1 MTQTIQKQTRVL
13 SRAPKVRLCGKYI
26 EDAPL
31 YFGKGA
37 QDIDQKRGL
46 SINGPSDS
54 KTNILYTIRVG
65 IVSTGQGIQETS
77 SFLEYVNNNVIPS
90 SGKKPFTT
98 QSFPGFISA
107 FRCKLVLSSEYNQEI
122 TSKEVDRLLALR
134 NPETRIKRAAE
145 KYVEKVGIICRRVS
159 RPEVIICHEPQN
171 IEDNC
176 GAGMVSTKN
185 RPVLTRKD
193 KKEAERIK
201 KTVESHIMTFAP
213 LSEST
218 QNLLDMAVHQDFRRV
233 LKSRCLAYD
242 IPTQILTQSILH
254 RLTTEEPI
262 VQHEQNTDSK
272 KKKRRVIDRSSLA
285 WNLAAAIYYKAN
297 HFPWKVGYLKSGT
310 CYIGISFYQD
320 KTKRAKSMCASLAQI
335 FSDSGEG
342 MVVRG
347 RHDFKWDT
355 EALGEPHLTEAN
367 ACEILSD
374 AIAVYKEHHD
384 NQFPNRIV
392 IHKSSMYL
400 DDERRGFLKA
410 CEEIPKYDFISVSDG
425 REVFFYR
432 NGEKAVLRGTC
443 INLENKSFLVYTKGY
458 VPYQRAYLGPRVPK
472 PLEITQHFGDAT
484 QDEIAKEMIALSRLD
499 WNTTDYSSYL
509 PITLKCA
516 YRVGEILGLV
526 PQGSP
531 IKEQYKF
538 YM

>member
-1 MTQTIQKQTRVL
+1 MTQTIQKHAPIL
-13 SRAPKVRLCGKYI
+13 SKSPTVRFTGKYI

-31 YFGKGA
+31 YFGNGT

-54 KTNILYTIRVG
+54 KTDVIYTIRVG

-77 SFLEYVNNNVIPS
+77 SFLEYINNNVIPS
-90 SGKKPFTT
+90 SGKKPFAT
-98 QSFPGFISA
+98 QSFPGFSKA
-107 FRCKLVLSSEYNQEI
+107 FRCKLVLSSDYNQEI
-122 TSKEVDRLLALR
+122 LSKEVQQLLEVR

-145 KYVEKVGIICRRVS
+145 KYAEKVGVVCRRVS
-159 RPEVIICHEPQN
+159 GPEVIICHEPQN

-176 GAGMVSTKN
+176 GAGMKSTKN
-185 RPVLTRKD
+185 RPILTRAD
-193 KKEAERIK
+193 KKEAAKIR
-201 KTVESHIMTFAP
+201 KTVETHMMTLAP

-233 LKSRCLAYD
+233 LKSKCLAYD
-242 IPTQILTQSILH
+242 IPTQILTQTILH
-254 RLTTEEPI
+254 RLKTEEP
-262 VQHEQNTDSK
+262 VEPPQESSDGQK
-272 KKKRRVIDRSSLA
+272 KIRKIIDRSSLA

-310 CYIGISFYQD
+310 CYVGIAFYQD
-320 KTKRAKSMCASLAQI
+320 KTKRDKTMCASLAQV
-335 FSDSGEG
+335 FSDTGEG

-355 EALGEPHLTEAN
+355 EELGDPHLTEEN
-367 ACEILSD
+367 AFEVLAD
-374 AIAVYKEHHD
+374 AISVYKEHHD

-400 DDERRGFLKA
+400 DDERRGFMKA
-410 CEEIPKYDFISVSDG
+410 CADVPKYDFISVSDG

-443 INLENKSFLVYTKGY
+443 ISLENESFLVYTKGY

-472 PLEITQHFGDAT
+472 PLEITQHFGDTT
-484 QDEIAKEMIALSRLD
+484 QDEIAKEIMALSRLD
-499 WNTTDYSSYL
+499 WNTADYSSYL

-516 YRVGEILGLV
+516 YKVGEVLGLV
-526 PQGSP
+526 RQGDP
-531 IKEQYKF
+531 IKQQYKF